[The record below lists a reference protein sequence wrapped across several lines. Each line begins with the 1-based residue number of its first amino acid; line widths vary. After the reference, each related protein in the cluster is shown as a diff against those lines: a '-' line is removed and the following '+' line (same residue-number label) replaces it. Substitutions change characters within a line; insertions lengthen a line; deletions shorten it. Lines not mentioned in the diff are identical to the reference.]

1 MTKRTKRIIR
11 AQKNIFLQATAR
23 HILKG
28 RSDSKINQII
38 FKTLHERY
46 PIKFATR
53 ALLVETKCAP
63 LAKRSRA
70 PALERAFYM
79 KRNTGC

>member
-28 RSDSKINQII
+28 GSDSKINQII

-46 PIKFATR
+46 PIKFATQFYWLKQNTR
-53 ALLVETKCAP
+53 LWQNDLVHLLLKGLFT
-63 LAKRSRA
+63 
-70 PALERAFYM
+70 
-79 KRNTGC
+79 